1 MDRIDLIN
9 ELQEKSYK
17 TTKKSSIIINNFF
30 SLITIVII
38 SITIIVYVN
47 YIVPAQKRQKQITI
61 EHQQQAEFR
70 LKREKEIALSHE
82 LNNIK

>member
-17 TTKKSSIIINNFF
+17 TTRKSSIIVNNFF

-47 YIVPAQKRQKQITI
+47 YVVPAQKNQITI
-61 EHQQQAEFR
+61 KQ
-70 LKREKEIALSHE
+70 
-82 LNNIK
+82 